1 MTDDYNSNNKWS
13 FGNAEYILLCYGF
26 KNMLKIWYALNEY
39 DFFDED
45 ELLDFNNYDY

>member
-26 KNMLKIWYALNEY
+26 KNMLKM
-39 DFFDED
+39 
-45 ELLDFNNYDY
+45 LLWDYSFLF